1 MLSSTTTKRHHY
13 GAPYTLFFSVAPAN
27 QLLRPYDCRMWTA
40 LATVYEG
47 LQRSLRMLP
56 FVKEAD
62 AKDPDSPMR
71 SKHTLAHSSEQTG
84 YHKRLLA
91 LGERGVMG
99 TDQMA
104 GSYLAVA
111 EYEMRDG
118 VGEVD
123 GDGGGEE
130 EGRGDWALAAQYLEK
145 VASTNAPQR
154 DKAEEM
160 LRELR
165 LKEARLA
172 ASI

>member
-1 MLSSTTTKRHHY
+1 MSIQKTIEHGTVSVKLMSCWTCQCMLSSTTTKRHHY

-84 YHKRLLA
+84 SKPPRSSRNSQLSTPPSHEGPFPLKR
-91 LGERGVMG
+91 
-99 TDQMA
+99 
-104 GSYLAVA
+104 
-111 EYEMRDG
+111 
-118 VGEVD
+118 
-123 GDGGGEE
+123 
-130 EGRGDWALAAQYLEK
+130 
-145 VASTNAPQR
+145 
-154 DKAEEM
+154 
-160 LRELR
+160 
-165 LKEARLA
+165 
-172 ASI
+172 